1 MHRCLRTLLLEGNPV
16 TELPLELGNVVT
28 LKALNLRH
36 CPISFPPPEVVQQG
50 ITAILP
56 FLRRVMAKRPVGI
69 CNSVLELR
77 PLDQLQLPVGVQSNL
92 ELTKELPDQDE
103 LLQFKELKQVMIQ
116 MEKADYPGILT
127 CPPKTAE
134 GDRVHK
140 AYTLATIKRKKE
152 FRSVNGSMFPGF
164 PQFELQN
171 WKQSDERR
179 DAVMRELKEKQITLE
194 QRRRDQEILC
204 EWREQVKTLQERK
217 LLKHKQD
224 RRERHKQDEQVLITT
239 GITDTVYSEGDNG
252 EIISSTASLRRQ
264 RCLVSRIEM
273 EEKRA
278 ARDHELE
285 QRIRGHMQEMQ
296 KTRQRSSGIARG
308 EVQAI
313 RQELSLRSRH
323 LVGLFSICKT
333 KHQAI

>member
-140 AYTLATIKRKKE
+140 AYTLATIKR
-152 FRSVNGSMFPGF
+152 
-164 PQFELQN
+164 
-171 WKQSDERR
+171 
-179 DAVMRELKEKQITLE
+179 
-194 QRRRDQEILC
+194 DQEILC

-313 RQELSLRSRH
+313 RQEVKQL
-323 LVGLFSICKT
+323 KT
-333 KHQAI
+333 ELEEEKEPEQDLEYRFTAFTGEN